1 MSPTIRKSPLLDYLV
16 TDFLMRGGKIEQLQY
31 GNSVRPDDG
40 EDWKTINEN
49 SYKIRM
55 DKGESV

>member
-1 MSPTIRKSPLLDYLV
+1 MKTALIDLTHLIDNFLLN
-16 TDFLMRGGKIEQLQY
+16 GGEIEQLQY

-55 DKGESV
+55 DKGESQ